1 MKEKI
6 GFVKTIRIKM
16 NYKKSW
22 TSSVNT
28 IKYKRSKFITKMK
41 GGKNHEKDN

>member
-1 MKEKI
+1 MQEKI

-16 NYKKSW
+16 SYMKSW

-41 GGKNHEKDN
+41 GGKSHEKDN